1 MAEKAEMKFLNLKL
15 GVMIETIKEF
25 NFMCD
30 LLLFDVTFEQ
40 SRLFNFLIDFSVQD
54 PPIVSAKV
62 FFVCMSRII
71 KFYLDICRFTE
82 IREEMIG

>member
-1 MAEKAEMKFLNLKL
+1 MYVSIPIFFNSWIFLGTWLKRLKLSSLKL

-40 SRLFNFLIDFSVQD
+40 SRLFNFLIHFSVQD
-54 PPIVSAKV
+54 PPIVSTKS
-62 FFVCMSRII
+62 FLCVCQD
-71 KFYLDICRFTE
+71 Y
-82 IREEMIG
+82 

>member
-1 MAEKAEMKFLNLKL
+1 
-15 GVMIETIKEF
+15 MIEPIKEF

-30 LLLFDVTFEQ
+30 LLLFDVAFEQ
-40 SRLFNFLIDFSVQD
+40 SRLFNFLIHFSVQD

-71 KFYLDICRFTE
+71 KFYPDICRFTE

>member
-1 MAEKAEMKFLNLKL
+1 MKFLNLKL

-40 SRLFNFLIDFSVQD
+40 SHLFNFLIDFSVQD
-54 PPIVSAKV
+54 PPVVSAKV